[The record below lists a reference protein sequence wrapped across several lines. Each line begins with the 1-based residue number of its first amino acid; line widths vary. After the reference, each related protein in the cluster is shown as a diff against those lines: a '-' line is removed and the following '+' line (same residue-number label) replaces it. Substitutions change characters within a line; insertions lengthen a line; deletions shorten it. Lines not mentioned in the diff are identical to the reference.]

1 MLCHALKEKYSM
13 EKLDAIDLQLLRI
26 LQENSNLTTKELAA
40 KVNLSTTPVFE
51 RVKRLE
57 HEGFIRKYVAII
69 DADKL
74 NLGFVVFCNVKL
86 KQLNTEIALDF
97 TQAIRE
103 IPEVTECYNIS
114 GHFDYLL
121 KIHVANMKQYQEFII
136 HKLGQ
141 LQSLGSLESMFVMDC
156 PKRETGIPF

>member
-1 MLCHALKEKYSM
+1 MVCPVAKEKYSM
-13 EKLDAIDLQLLRI
+13 EKLDATDLRLLRI
-26 LQENSNLTTKELAA
+26 LQENSNMTTKELAA

-51 RVKRLE
+51 RVRRLE
-57 HEGFIRKYVAII
+57 NEGYIQKYVALI
-69 DADKL
+69 DAEKL

-86 KQLNTEIALDF
+86 KQLNTEIALAF

-141 LQSLGSLESMFVMDC
+141 LDSLGSLESMFVMDC
-156 PKRETGIPF
+156 TKRETGIPF